1 MYLFLTLSLNQI
13 IRDMKTALKELKMI
27 AKLNV
32 VCLEVEIK
40 IIAKNEN
47 DFNSILDQLDIEMKE
62 IDRRWC
68 RLENYANIGK
78 EKKIIF
84 TY

>member
-1 MYLFLTLSLNQI
+1 
-13 IRDMKTALKELKMI
+13 MKTALKELKMI

-40 IIAKNEN
+40 INAKNEN
-47 DFNSILDQLDIEMKE
+47 DFNAILDQLDQPMKE
-62 IDRRWC
+62 LDRRWS
-68 RLENYANIGK
+68 RLENFANIGK

>member
-1 MYLFLTLSLNQI
+1 
-13 IRDMKTALKELKMI
+13 MKTALKELKMI

-32 VCLEVEIK
+32 VCLEIEIK
-40 IIAKNEN
+40 INAKNEN
-47 DFNSILDQLDIEMKE
+47 DFNEILDQLDQPMKE
-62 IDRRWC
+62 IDRRWS
-68 RLENYANIGK
+68 RLENFANIGK

>member
-1 MYLFLTLSLNQI
+1 MFLYINLLQR
-13 IRDMKTALKELKMI
+13 IRDMKTALKELKVI

-32 VCLEVEIK
+32 VYLEVEIK
-40 IIAKNEN
+40 ITAKNES
-47 DFNSILDQLDIEMKE
+47 DFNEILDRLDQPMKELDI
-62 IDRRWC
+62 RWS
-68 RLENYANIGK
+68 RLENFANIGK

>member
-1 MYLFLTLSLNQI
+1 
-13 IRDMKTALKELKMI
+13 MI

-32 VCLEVEIK
+32 VCLEIEIK
-40 IIAKNEN
+40 INAKNEN
-47 DFNSILDQLDIEMKE
+47 DFNEILDQLDQPMKE
-62 IDRRWC
+62 IDRRWS
-68 RLENYANIGK
+68 RLENFANIGK